1 MRVMTKKNGVF
12 SLIALSIASFV
23 LQFRS
28 ASDISKDEALLHKE
42 SSDFVPWNRH
52 ALRTEQASP
61 TVTGKCAINMYGL
74 PRAFQSLVLPS
85 LIKNVIQPN
94 AIYSCDYFVHYYNL
108 TEETAGRS
116 GGGGRI
122 NPDEILLFKQA
133 VQDVSPQSI
142 VEFHHDTEA
151 AFWDRYQPLLDKIRT
166 TKATDGHYLYFPWRA
181 KTYKHPITTDNIIKM
196 WHSIQSA
203 WNLMMEHETLTSQ
216 SYTRVAMLRS
226 DVVYMTPINVF
237 EISRRKVLDNEK
249 AALVP
254 AFGRHPVSDRIIVG
268 PRDAVKVWAT
278 ERFDRLET
286 HVTFVQEHNPGWGMH
301 SEKFLNWTIFPAIRE
316 TGTSIVEDDYLC
328 FFRARADETVWIS
341 DCRGAAHS
349 ILKNLGGDKVQVLES
364 VLGRSCENQLKRL
377 RHTVEYLHC
386 PKDVLR
392 SN

>member
-1 MRVMTKKNGVF
+1 MRVSPTSLGAALLVSAFMSALLQLRITKYIIDPHE
-12 SLIALSIASFV
+12 SPQQEDLDS
-23 LQFRS
+23 FRS
-28 ASDISKDEALLHKE
+28 IQKSPSNEEAISTKTA
-42 SSDFVPWNRH
+42 
-52 ALRTEQASP
+52 
-61 TVTGKCAINMYGL
+61 KCAINLFGL

-85 LIKNVIQPN
+85 LVKNVIQPN
-94 AIYSCDYFVHYYNL
+94 AIHNCDYFVHYYNL

-142 VEFHHDTEA
+142 VEFHYDTEE
-151 AFWDRYQPLLDKIRT
+151 AFWDRYQPLINRIRT
-166 TKATDGHYLYFPWRA
+166 TNATDGHYLYFPWRA

-216 SYTRVAMLRS
+216 PYTRVAMLRS

>member
-1 MRVMTKKNGVF
+1 
-12 SLIALSIASFV
+12 
-23 LQFRS
+23 
-28 ASDISKDEALLHKE
+28 
-42 SSDFVPWNRH
+42 
-52 ALRTEQASP
+52 
-61 TVTGKCAINMYGL
+61 MYGL

-142 VEFHHDTEA
+142 VEFHHDTEE

-316 TGTSIVEDDYLC
+316 TGTSSVEDDYLC